1 MVFILFMIVV
11 MAFFCIVRER
21 EKLLL
26 YLSVA
31 LTSVFLSFHPI
42 FLEPA
47 AFSWPVSGFRIS
59 IFEVAFFSLMISWLI
74 RLAVDIRLKV
84 RLFPW
89 VSIPFLLIWCLSLAG
104 LNSVSMPGIVKF
116 SNLWLI
122 FESWLIFLFFANNIR
137 DRGRSSTLLRYC
149 CLRGLCNQSW
159 G

>member
-1 MVFILFMIVV
+1 MNFPAAPASRALQLEAALVLMVGLAIGISLAVAVYLPTKWMVFILFMIVV
-11 MAFFCIVRER
+11 MAFFCIVRQR

-59 IFEVAFFSLMISWLI
+59 IFEVAFFCLMISWLI

-84 RLFPW
+84 RLFPG
-89 VSIPFLLIWCLSLAG
+89 SPSPFC
-104 LNSVSMPGIVKF
+104 
-116 SNLWLI
+116 
-122 FESWLIFLFFANNIR
+122 
-137 DRGRSSTLLRYC
+137 
-149 CLRGLCNQSW
+149 
-159 G
+159 